1 MRLTQREEQAT
12 ACRNAGAEVLAV
24 PEDLDLITADEL
36 AEQGCAAIARQP
48 RMVLLD
54 LAGLSFCD
62 ARGLGAFVRIANRAD
77 ATGCRYALVAPRPPV
92 AKLLR
97 IGDLSRRLPV
107 FATIDDALADLAAA
121 AEPEP
126 GCGPAGEPDGQD
138 SSAPPVSIARPARFR
153 AAADEPGEWSSGK
166 RSA

>member
-12 ACRNAGAEVLAV
+12 ACRNAGVEVLAA
-24 PEDLDLITADEL
+24 PAELDLITADEL

-77 ATGCRYALVAPRPPV
+77 VTGCRYALIAPRPAV
-92 AKLLR
+92 AKMLR

-107 FATIDDALADLAAA
+107 FATIDDALADLAATA
-121 AEPEP
+121 GPEP
-126 GCGPAGEPDGQD
+126 GCGPAAKPDDQG
-138 SSAPPVSIARPARFR
+138 SSDPPVSIARPARFS
-153 AAADEPGEWSSGK
+153 AATDEPGEWSSGK